1 MISIYDRI
9 KSLKDPRKTLK
20 DPKETLKDPEETLND
35 PEETLKDPEET
46 LDLEL
51 GIFLDK
57 ADNNQEYEVL
67 VIKSKK
73 TDEYIPLEA
82 DNIKRFED
90 HGDSISFFFDSF
102 DVALYFVDKVL
113 PFHEE
118 FQDRPIRPIL

>member
-1 MISIYDRI
+1 MIHTQKIYCRWDGVGNVVEAKSLERNCMISIYDRI
-9 KSLKDPRKTLK
+9 ESIKG
-20 DPKETLKDPEETLND
+20 PK
-35 PEETLKDPEET
+35 ET

-57 ADNNQEYEVL
+57 ADNYQEYEVL

-102 DVALYFVDKVL
+102 DVALSFVDEVL

-118 FQDRPIRPIL
+118 FQNRPIKPIF

>member
-1 MISIYDRI
+1 MIHTQKIYCRWDSVGNVVEAKSLGRNSMISIYDRI
-9 KSLKDPRKTLK
+9 ESLKG
-20 DPKETLKDPEETLND
+20 PK
-35 PEETLKDPEET
+35 ET

-57 ADNNQEYEVL
+57 ADNYQEYEVL

-102 DVALYFVDKVL
+102 DVALSFVDEVL

-118 FQDRPIRPIL
+118 FQNRPIKPIF

>member
-1 MISIYDRI
+1 MIHTKKIYCRWDGVGNVVEAKSLERNCMISIYDRI
-9 KSLKDPRKTLK
+9 ESIKG
-20 DPKETLKDPEETLND
+20 PK
-35 PEETLKDPEET
+35 ET

-57 ADNNQEYEVL
+57 ADNYQEYEVL

-102 DVALYFVDKVL
+102 DVALSFVDEVL

-118 FQDRPIRPIL
+118 FQNRPIKPIF

>member
-1 MISIYDRI
+1 MIHTQKIYCRWDSVGNVVEAKSLGRNSMISIYDRI
-9 KSLKDPRKTLK
+9 ESLKGQK
-20 DPKETLKDPEETLND
+20 
-35 PEETLKDPEET
+35 ET

-51 GIFLDK
+51 GIYLDK

-67 VIKSKK
+67 LVKAKQ
-73 TDEYIPLEA
+73 TDKYTPLED
-82 DNIKRFED
+82 DNIKSFED